1 MAENAIN
8 PQMLDWAMRDASRDP
23 ADLAAATERSQD
35 LVEQWLRGEA
45 KPQTGDLRK
54 IAKLVGR
61 SIHFFFLPAPP
72 SSARPTAEFRTA
84 ITGEASSPSQEL
96 LEVRFARN
104 VQKIATW
111 SASEVRF
118 GRPQLPA
125 ASDDFHVVARQFR
138 AALNWSVLD
147 QRTAAKSSKTA
158 VFRSLR
164 EKVEDLGIVVL
175 LRNAGTGNC
184 RGFSLPDSSVP
195 VIYINAAY
203 DLPTLRTYT
212 LLHEMAHVIRGDKEI
227 CHDSDTPL
235 ERWCD
240 KFAAAVLLPEH
251 DLKQYLSRESFRRK
265 HPDLDS
271 DLDAVRLISNR
282 YGASWSAVAI
292 RLKEL
297 GLASQR
303 LVHLVE
309 TSRGEFQEPKNTFS
323 TVRQTV
329 SRKRAAEFG
338 YTYPRLILDALDSR
352 RLSPLDAS
360 KYLRAPGPEL
370 HNIAVQVGR
379 SA

>member
-8 PQMLDWAMRDASRDP
+8 PQMLDWAMRDASFDLP
-23 ADLAAATERSQD
+23 DLADATGRPQD
-35 LVEQWLRGEA
+35 LVEGWLSGEA

-54 IAKLVGR
+54 MAKLLGR
-61 SIHFFFLPAPP
+61 SIHFFFLPEPP
-72 SSARPTAEFRTA
+72 SAARPAAEFRAA
-84 ITGEASSPSQEL
+84 ISGEATTPSQEI

-111 SASEVRF
+111 SAAESRF
-118 GRPQLPA
+118 GRHQLPTP
-125 ASDDFHVVARQFR
+125 SKDFRLLAREFR
-138 AALNWSVLD
+138 ATLNWSVQD
-147 QRTAAKSSKTA
+147 QRDAAKTSKTA

-164 EKVEDLGIVVL
+164 QKVENLGVVVL
-175 LRNAGTGNC
+175 LRNAGKGNC
-184 RGFSLPDSSVP
+184 RGFSLPDGSVP

-227 CHDSDTPL
+227 CHESDTPL

-240 KFAAAVLLPEH
+240 KFAAAVLLPED
-251 DLKQYLSRESFRRK
+251 DLRAYLSTKNFR
-265 HPDLDS
+265 DLDS
-271 DLDAVRLISNR
+271 NLDAVRLISNR
-282 YGASWSAVAI
+282 YGSSWSAVSI

-297 GLASQR
+297 GLATQR
-303 LVHLVE
+303 LADLVE
-309 TSRGEFQEPKNTFS
+309 TSRGEFLEKKSNFS
-323 TVRQTV
+323 TVPQTV

-338 YTYPRLILDALDSR
+338 YTYPRLILDALDNR
-352 RLSPLDAS
+352 RLSALDAS

-370 HNIAVQVGR
+370 HNISVHIGR

>member
-8 PQMLDWAMRDASRDP
+8 PQMLDWAMRDADYGLS
-23 ADLAAATERSQD
+23 DLAAVTGRPED
-35 LVEQWLRGEA
+35 TVEGWLSGDA
-45 KPQTGDLRK
+45 KPLTGDLRK
-54 IAKLVGR
+54 IAKLLGR

-72 SSARPTAEFRTA
+72 TTVRPDAEFRAA
-84 ITGEASSPSQEL
+84 ISGEAATPSQEI

-111 SASEVRF
+111 SAADSGF
-118 GRPQLPA
+118 GRRELPSPA
-125 ASDDFHVVARQFR
+125 KDYRVVARDFR
-138 AALNWSVLD
+138 AALNWSVQD
-147 QRTAAKSSKTA
+147 QRNAAKSSKTA

-164 EKVEDLGIVVL
+164 EKVESLGVVVL

-195 VIYINAAY
+195 VVYINAAY

-212 LLHEMAHVIRGDKEI
+212 LLHEMAHVIRGDSEI
-227 CHDSDTPL
+227 CHDSDTPV

-240 KFAAAVLLPEH
+240 RFAAAVLLPEA
-251 DLKQYLSRESFRRK
+251 DLRAYLATKNFR
-265 HPDLDS
+265 DLDS
-271 DLDAVRLISNR
+271 SLEAVRLISNR
-282 YGASWSAVAI
+282 YGSSWSAVAI

-297 GLASQR
+297 ELATQR
-303 LVHLVE
+303 LVDLVE
-309 TSRGEFQEPKNTFS
+309 KSRGEFLEKRSSFS

-329 SRKRAAEFG
+329 SRKRASEFG
-338 YTYPRLILDALDSR
+338 YTYPRLILDALDTR

-360 KYLRAPGPEL
+360 KFLRAPGPEL
-370 HNIAVQVGR
+370 HNISVHIGR